1 MDTTAASELLFSNRV
16 LEERDGSVSL
26 SDSFESSVAEYRVT
40 IDDLPTEEL
49 SGVIRERVDERT
61 AVEALV
67 RLDEKDPRLVAELL
81 ALDDHLGTP
90 TDADWLALLPVLRLF
105 RSEAVPTDG
114 VPDPFIP
121 VPGDQ
126 LPEFSRLYS
135 RLFVY
140 IWLDDCDPC
149 DALKP
154 RLESIFDRPRE
165 VMPFAVY
172 GPEYKQTLAR
182 DYDVT
187 AGPAMLFLRDG
198 TVDTRLYGAHGE
210 STIEAELEKLRE

>member
-67 RLDEKDPRLVAELL
+67 RLDEKDPRVVAELL

-90 TDADWLALLPVLRLF
+90 SDADWLALLPVLRLF

>member
-1 MDTTAASELLFSNRV
+1 MDTTSASELLFSNRV
-16 LEERDGSVSL
+16 LEERDGGVSL
-26 SDSFESSVAEYRVT
+26 SASFESSVAEHRAT
-40 IDDLPTEEL
+40 IDDLSKEEL
-49 SGVIRERVDERT
+49 SGVIRDRVDERT

-67 RLDEKDPRLVAELL
+67 RLDERDPRLIAELL
-81 ALDDHLGTP
+81 ALYDHLGTP
-90 TDADWLALLPVLRLF
+90 TDADRLTLLPVLRLF
-105 RSEAVPTDG
+105 RSETVPTDG

-165 VMPFAVY
+165 VMLFAVY
-172 GPEYKQTLAR
+172 GPEYKQALAR

-198 TVDTRLYGAHGE
+198 TVDTRLYGAHSE
-210 STIEAELEKLRE
+210 STIEAELGKLRE